1 MVGFKDFVR
10 LTVGEAQTVL
20 AGVYEH
26 SDWIV
31 QEALRAGHPFASLP
45 ALLVALRRVV
55 DDAGLEKQ
63 LGLIRAHPPLTGKAK
78 IGQDLAQDSQNEQS
92 LVGLDRCSPQ
102 EFAALTRLHAAYQ
115 EKFSWPFILAVRGP
129 RGTGLTR
136 QQIIDTWERRLL
148 DSPEAERQECLR
160 QIHRIAEMRLH
171 ERFGVST
178 PAGDRVWDDCEAL
191 AAHSEIDDGLTVTFL
206 SPAHRAC
213 AQALLVMMREAGCD
227 TVEIDAIGNVVGR
240 YHGAA
245 LSGAAPGS
253 PSKMASSGASEA
265 NGQYLLTGSHYDT
278 VRRGGRYDGRL
289 GIVVPLQAIRSLTA
303 AGRRLPFGIE
313 VVGFS
318 EEEGVR
324 YAATFLGSSALTGTF
339 QEAWLDM
346 VDAQGVP
353 LRQALGDAGLATDA
367 ARINALACDPARYLG
382 FVEVHIEQGPVLN
395 HKGLPLGVVTAIN
408 GSLRYRLQLRGQASH
423 AGTTPMDQR
432 RDAACAAAEIIL
444 ATEARA
450 RQQLGLVGTVG
461 MLQVPQGS
469 INTVPGAC
477 MLSLDLRA
485 PNNDDRDA
493 LARDVL
499 AAVASICTARD
510 VQFSVEEVL
519 RASAAPCDKRLQG
532 LWAAAVAALGL
543 PVEYLPSGAG
553 HDAMKL
559 HERLPQAML
568 FVRGENHGIS
578 HNPLESTTRED
589 MALAVAAFEGFC
601 QRLAQE

>member
-1 MVGFKDFVR
+1 MVGFKDFAR
-10 LTVGEAQTVL
+10 LTVEEAQTVL

-31 QEALRAGHPFASLP
+31 QEALGAGHPFASLP

-213 AQALLVMMREAGCD
+213 AQALVAMMREAGCD
-227 TVEIDAIGNVVGR
+227 TAEIDVIGNVVGR
-240 YHGAA
+240 YHGV
-245 LSGAAPGS
+245 GG
-253 PSKMASSGASEA
+253 GR
-265 NGQYLLTGSHYDT
+265 YLLTGSHYDT

-289 GIVVPLQAIRSLTA
+289 GIVVPLQVIRSIAA

-346 VDAQGVP
+346 TDAQGIS
-353 LRQALGDAGLATDA
+353 LRQALADAGLATSA
-367 ARINALACDPARYLG
+367 EAINALARDPARYLG

-450 RQQLGLVGTVG
+450 RQQPGLVGTVG

-499 AAVASICTARD
+499 ASVASICRARD

-532 LWAAAVAALGL
+532 FWAQAVAALGL
-543 PVEYLPSGAG
+543 PVEHLPSGAG

-601 QRLAQE
+601 ERLAQE

>member
-1 MVGFKDFVR
+1 M
-10 LTVGEAQTVL
+10 TTPAPAQTVKTIGFDAFCQMSAAAAQEVL

-31 QEALRAGHPFASLP
+31 VDALKHHPYASLP
-45 ALLVALRRVV
+45 ALLLGLQRSVGAASVAQ
-55 DDAGLEKQ
+55 Q

-78 IGQDLAQDSQNEQS
+78 IGADLARDSQNEQS
-92 LVGLDRCSPQ
+92 LVGLDRCSPE
-102 EFAALTRLHAAYQ
+102 EFAALTRLHAAY
-115 EKFSWPFILAVRGP
+115 EARFGWPFILAVRGP
-129 RGTGLTR
+129 RGTGLSR
-136 QQIIDTWERRLL
+136 QEIIQTWERRLL
-148 DSPEAERQECLR
+148 DSEASEREECLR
-160 QIHRIAEMRLH
+160 QIHRIAEMRLY
-171 ERFGVST
+171 ERFGMQT
-178 PAGDRVWDDCEAL
+178 ADGDQVWDDCQQL
-191 AAHSEIDDGLTVTFL
+191 AQHSETSDGLTVTFL

-213 AQALLVMMREAGCD
+213 ADTLLALFREAGCD
-227 TVEIDAIGNVVGR
+227 EVARDAIGNVVGR
-240 YHGAA
+240 YY
-245 LSGAAPGS
+245 GS
-253 PSKMASSGASEA
+253 QGASSPF
-265 NGQYLLTGSHYDT
+265 LLTGSHYDT

-289 GIVVPLQAIRSLTA
+289 GIVVPLQVVRSLSSV
-303 AGRRLPFGIE
+303 GKRLPFGIE
-313 VVGFS
+313 IVGFS

-324 YAATFLGSSALTGTF
+324 YAATFLGSSALTGGF
-339 QEAWLDM
+339 QASWLDM
-346 VDAQGVP
+346 VDAQGVS
-353 LRQALGDAGLATDA
+353 LRQALSEAGLATEA
-367 ARINALACDPARYLG
+367 PAINSLARDPKRYLG

-408 GSLRYRLQLRGQASH
+408 GSLRYRLRLRGQASH

-444 ATEARA
+444 ATETRARA
-450 RQQLGLVGTVG
+450 APGLVGTVG

-469 INTVPGAC
+469 INTVPGLC
-477 MLSLDLRA
+477 ELSLDLRA
-485 PNNDDRDA
+485 PNNEDRDA

-499 AAVASICTARD
+499 ATVASVCQARD

-519 RASAAPCDKRLQG
+519 RASAAPCDARLQG
-532 LWAAAVAALGL
+532 LWAKSVAGLGL

-589 MALAVAAFEGFC
+589 MQLAVAAFRGFC
-601 QRLAQE
+601 HQLSAG

>member
-206 SPAHRAC
+206 SPEHRAC

-367 ARINALACDPARYLG
+367 ARINALARDPARYLG

-444 ATEARA
+444 A
-450 RQQLGLVGTVG
+450 
-461 MLQVPQGS
+461 
-469 INTVPGAC
+469 
-477 MLSLDLRA
+477 
-485 PNNDDRDA
+485 
-493 LARDVL
+493 
-499 AAVASICTARD
+499 
-510 VQFSVEEVL
+510 
-519 RASAAPCDKRLQG
+519 
-532 LWAAAVAALGL
+532 
-543 PVEYLPSGAG
+543 
-553 HDAMKL
+553 
-559 HERLPQAML
+559 
-568 FVRGENHGIS
+568 
-578 HNPLESTTRED
+578 
-589 MALAVAAFEGFC
+589 
-601 QRLAQE
+601 

>member
-1 MVGFKDFVR
+1 MVGFNDFAR
-10 LTVGEAQTVL
+10 LTVEEAQTVL

-31 QEALRAGHPFASLP
+31 QEALGAGHPFASLP

-55 DDAGLEKQ
+55 DDAGLEKH

-213 AQALLVMMREAGCD
+213 AQALVAMMREAGCD
-227 TVEIDAIGNVVGR
+227 TAEIDVIGNVVGR
-240 YHGAA
+240 YHGV
-245 LSGAAPGS
+245 GG
-253 PSKMASSGASEA
+253 GR
-265 NGQYLLTGSHYDT
+265 YLLTGSHYDT

-289 GIVVPLQAIRSLTA
+289 GIVVPLQVIRSMAA

-346 VDAQGVP
+346 TDAQGIS
-353 LRQALGDAGLATDA
+353 LRQALADAGLATSA
-367 ARINALACDPARYLG
+367 EAINALARDPARYLG

-450 RQQLGLVGTVG
+450 RQQPGLVGTVG

-499 AAVASICTARD
+499 ASVASICRARD

-532 LWAAAVAALGL
+532 FWAQAVAALGL
-543 PVEYLPSGAG
+543 PVEHLPSGAG

-601 QRLAQE
+601 ERLAQE